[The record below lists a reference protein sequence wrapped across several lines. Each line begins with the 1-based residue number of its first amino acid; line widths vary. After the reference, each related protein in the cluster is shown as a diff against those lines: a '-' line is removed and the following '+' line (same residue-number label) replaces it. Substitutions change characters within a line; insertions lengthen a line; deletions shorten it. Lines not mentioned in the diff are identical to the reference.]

1 MKAADL
7 RDLNV
12 DELQAKLKEVSE
24 ELFNLT
30 FQHSRQQLDNTA
42 RLGQAR
48 KRPGPG
54 QDCSQCQGRDPAVTR
69 KVRYIM
75 ENAARHSQDQG
86 RFGGQ

>member
-7 RDLNV
+7 RDLSLE
-12 DELQAKLKEVSE
+12 ELQAKLKEVSE

-48 KRPGPG
+48 KDLAR
-54 QDCSQCQGRDPAVTR
+54 VKT
-69 KVRYIM
+69 II
-75 ENAARHSQDQG
+75 NAKAGAQQ
-86 RFGGQ
+86 

>member
-7 RDLNV
+7 RDLTM

-24 ELFNLT
+24 ELFNLN

-48 KRPGPG
+48 KDLARVKTVI
-54 QDCSQCQGRDPAVTR
+54 SQKA
-69 KVRYIM
+69 
-75 ENAARHSQDQG
+75 E
-86 RFGGQ
+86 